1 MRVRGPLPDDRALHE
16 RLLTYLSDWSLLE
29 TALFPHGASLWSK
42 DVTAASL
49 THSMHFHAP
58 VRADEWLCHAMRSP
72 AASGARGFCL
82 GEIWSESGV
91 LVASSSQE
99 GLIRSAAIAAR
110 DNAEAAPS
118 DGRHWLWKEGASREP

>member
-1 MRVRGPLPDDRALHE
+1 MA
-16 RLLTYLSDWSLLE
+16 
-29 TALFPHGASLWSK
+29 ALFPHGASLWSK

-49 THSMHFHAP
+49 THAMHFHAP

-118 DGRHWLWKEGASREP
+118 DGRHWLWTAGASREP